1 MHSVRTLQYLTFST
15 VIALGTALTVA
26 CGGEAATAPDEQPS
40 FVVNAAGTPTYV
52 DDDGKFYCKSNYILV
67 YGGSNPYNVYD
78 LNHNEYLCEYSKG
91 NSTGRPYYVDDV
103 NLTCKS
109 SYVLLY
115 SGGNWAD
122 IWDFNNNDH
131 ICGLIPNH

>member
-1 MHSVRTLQYLTFST
+1 M
-15 VIALGTALTVA
+15 
-26 CGGEAATAPDEQPS
+26 
-40 FVVNAAGTPTYV
+40 